1 MNHEAAQS
9 WTALICT
16 FGIVL
21 IVLNVF
27 RRIADDLILR
37 RKMARK
43 AWLNELH
50 WSHGEPYE

>member
-21 IVLNVF
+21 LVLHVF
-27 RRIADDLILR
+27 RRISDDLIIR

-43 AWLNELH
+43 AWLDELH
-50 WSHGEPYE
+50 VSHGESYE